1 MNATATLSDLT
12 KRELEIAEMVAWGAS
27 KKEIASK
34 LFISERTVENTVRSI
49 YKKTGVS
56 KSNELSALW
65 FCSHY
70 NIPIRASLLKKGIV
84 AVFLLV
90 IMLVSIS
97 LITKTSASRSNV
109 INEAS
114 KTATL

>member
-1 MNATATLSDLT
+1 MSATATLSLLT
-12 KRELEIAEMVAWGAS
+12 KRETEIAELIAWGSS
-27 KKEIASK
+27 KKEIATK

-49 YKKTGVS
+49 YKKTGTT
-56 KSNELSALW
+56 KSTELAALW

-70 NIPIRASLLKKGIV
+70 NIPIHASLLKKGIV

-90 IMLVSIS
+90 IMLFSIS